1 MRAPSPNYLSAVYC
15 VAAAG
20 PGRAGALALRR
31 IYETIGG
38 NGGGVVKVGR
48 NDPCPCGSGRK
59 YKNCCEGK
67 TAAKDALYSKGLP
80 ILLGAVLVSVV
91 VLIGAAF
98 YSSAPT
104 DFAVIPASQPRGRR
118 PV

>member
-1 MRAPSPNYLSAVYC
+1 M
-15 VAAAG
+15 
-20 PGRAGALALRR
+20 ALRR

-104 DFAVIPASQPRGRR
+104 DARAGRVWSAEHGHWHDASGQQVP
-118 PV
+118 